1 MEKGNNKNAV
11 LLTVI
16 GIATLLVAIVG
27 ATFAYFS
34 AQVTYNDG
42 NSTLTIVSASG
53 GSSTYQGGEE
63 IRVEN
68 IYPREAAW
76 VQKAIKITYKNST
89 TTSDY
94 TYQLSIN
101 FANTFTNGY
110 LTYEFKPIPY
120 DAATGVCLSDGSKD
134 ANTCGTELIK
144 STNNGTTVATKTGAF
159 DNTNGT
165 ASSITLGNGVF
176 APTTGDTQAAHVYLL
191 TIWFLNGTGNQNDAQ
206 GKALTASV
214 GYSEVH
220 G

>member
-1 MEKGNNKNAV
+1 MEKGNNKNAI
-11 LLTVI
+11 LLTII

-34 AQVTYNDG
+34 AQVTYNDAS
-42 NSTLTIVSASG
+42 STLTIISASG

-63 IRVEN
+63 IRIEN
-68 IYPREAAW
+68 IYPRDEAW
-76 VQKAIKITYKNST
+76 VQKTVKITYQNST
-89 TTSDY
+89 TTADY
-94 TYQLSIN
+94 EYQLKLN

-110 LTYEFKPIPY
+110 LTYEFKPIAY
-120 DAATGVCLSDGSKD
+120 DAATGVCLSNGSKD
-134 ANTCGTELIK
+134 ASTCGADLIK
-144 STNNGTTVATKTGAF
+144 STNNGTLVALKTGSF
-159 DNTNGT
+159 DNTAGS

-176 APTTGDTQAAHVYLL
+176 NPTSGDNQAVHVYLL

-220 G
+220 